1 MTPFLKATWNWWMGI
16 LFSPLHGKG
25 SADLSDCYTTGMRG
39 GKEIT
44 KLLPQQTAEDSSA
57 SVPFIVRGRAT
68 GPLGLICRR
77 VAKGKTK
84 DLFEQNATG

>member
-1 MTPFLKATWNWWMGI
+1 MTPFLMATWNWWMGI

-25 SADLSDCYTTGMRG
+25 SADLSDCYTTGMRR

-57 SVPFIVRGRAT
+57 KTAIE
-68 GPLGLICRR
+68 I
-77 VAKGKTK
+77 KTK
-84 DLFEQNATG
+84 KAPEL

>member
-1 MTPFLKATWNWWMGI
+1 MTPFLKATWNRWLGI

-25 SADLSDCYTTGMRG
+25 SADLSDCYTTGMRR

-57 SVPFIVRGRAT
+57 KKAIENDKTRSAGVLAIPQFLERTSDAHIV
-68 GPLGLICRR
+68 GLRL
-77 VAKGKTK
+77 K
-84 DLFEQNATG
+84 